1 MMGTIRRRDRVMI
14 PAALAAAAVLA
25 LPGPAHAAV
34 AAAGPSASSLG
45 FATPVVFA
53 PVGVE
58 VTFFNGDFVDHTLTS
73 EALLPKKVARKTA
86 RCKSFGAKRCPL
98 FDSGNV
104 STGMANE
111 LDGLDRIVAGTE
123 YPFACRIHSGMT
135 GTLIAVGL

>member
-1 MMGTIRRRDRVMI
+1 MTTKTRRTRALI
-14 PAALAAAAVLA
+14 PATLTALAVLA
-25 LPGPAHAAV
+25 LASPAHAAV
-34 AAAGPSASSLG
+34 AAAGPGASSAG
-45 FATPVVFA
+45 FATPVILA
-53 PVGVE
+53 PVGVD
-58 VTFFNGDFVDHTLTS
+58 VTLFNGDLVDHTLTS

-98 FDSGNV
+98 FDSGSV

-135 GTLIAVGL
+135 GTLTAVGP